1 MTQQKQQPAPMI
13 NSIKLRGTITE
24 VKESFKAFDGEYFNF
39 IVSVTRLSGT
49 KDEIPVVCKKSFA
62 EVDIVEGQRVSID
75 GTVRTRSILLENGK
89 SKLDVYVFGFVS
101 ACTEDT
107 DLNTVNLEGF
117 ICKETV
123 LRVTPF
129 KKEVCDAIIA
139 VNNTRVNKSYYI
151 PLIAFFN
158 TAHKVNGMVPG
169 DKVNLTGRFQSR
181 VYNKKLSETE
191 FEERTAYE
199 IVIADINKVVEEE
212 EVVSPIHV
220 EEDADGNN

>member
-13 NSIKLRGTITE
+13 NSIQLRGTITE
-24 VKESFKAFDGEYFNF
+24 VKENFKAFDGEYFNF
-39 IVSVTRLSGT
+39 TVSVSRLSGT

-101 ACTEDT
+101 PCTEDT
-107 DLNTVNLEGF
+107 DLNEVILEGF
-117 ICKETV
+117 ICKPTT

-151 PLIAFFN
+151 PLIGFFK

-169 DKVNLTGRFQSR
+169 DKVHLTGRFQSR

-199 IVIADINKVVEEE
+199 IVISNIDKVVEGVEAA
-212 EVVSPIHV
+212 SPMH
-220 EEDADGNN
+220 EEDTDGNN